1 MGKIYRAAIIGVG
14 AIADIHALAMGD
26 LENVELV
33 AGSCRT
39 EAKGRAFADRFDCRW
54 HRDYEELLDEARPD
68 FVTIATPSGFH
79 LEPLE
84 ACARRGIHV
93 LCEKPLEISVE
104 RVDRMIRVA
113 RESGIRLGGIFPQR
127 FNPVLRTVQGAASQ
141 GRFGDLA
148 VVNAYV
154 PWWRDDAYYAP
165 DRWQGTLALDG
176 GGAMMNQSIHGV
188 DAAQWLASAAI
199 PDLPAGVNPVREIF
213 AFTAKLGHDP
223 DLIEVEDTAVA
234 VLRFRNGAL
243 GQILGATSMFPGSLK
258 RLQLAGRGGT
268 AEVLEDELVTWAF
281 SEDQD
286 GDEDVRRRFSQET
299 QSGGGAADPMAID
312 YSLHT
317 GNIRGFVDW
326 LEGDEAFMLDGA
338 ESRKAVA
345 IIEAIYE
352 SARTGRVA
360 SLQT

>member
-1 MGKIYRAAIIGVG
+1 MGKTYRAAIIGVG
-14 AIADIHALAMGD
+14 AIADIHAMAMGD

-39 EAKGRAFADRFDCRW
+39 EAKGQTFAQRFDCHW
-54 HRDYEELLDEARPD
+54 YRDYEDLLDQARPD
-68 FVTIATPSGFH
+68 FVTVATPSGFH

-93 LCEKPLEISVE
+93 LCEKPLEITVA
-104 RVDRMIRVA
+104 RVDRMIQAA

-127 FNPVLRTVQGAASQ
+127 FNPVLQAVYGAASQ

-154 PWWRDDAYYAP
+154 PWWRDDAYYGP

-199 PDLPAGVNPVREIF
+199 PDLPAHVNPVREIF
-213 AFTAKLGHDP
+213 AFTAKRGHDP

-234 VLRFRNGAL
+234 VMRLRGGAL

-281 SEDQD
+281 SEEKTGDD
-286 GDEDVRRRFSQET
+286 GVRRRFSEET
-299 QSGGGAADPMAID
+299 QSGGAAADPMAID

-317 GNIRGFVDW
+317 GNIRAFVEW
-326 LEGDEAFMLDGA
+326 LEGNEDFMLDGP

-360 SLQT
+360 AVRG

>member
-1 MGKIYRAAIIGVG
+1 MGKTYRAAIIGVG

-26 LENVELV
+26 LEDVDLV

-39 EAKGRAFADRFDCRW
+39 EAKGRKFAERFDCRW
-54 HRDYEELLDEARPD
+54 YRDYEELLDETRPD
-68 FVTIATPSGFH
+68 FVSIATPSGFH

-93 LCEKPLEISVE
+93 LCEKPLEITVA
-104 RVDRMIRVA
+104 RVDRMIQVA

-127 FNPVLRTVQGAASQ
+127 FNPVLREVHGAASQ

-199 PDLPAGVNPVREIF
+199 PDLPLGVNPVREIF
-213 AFTAKLGHDP
+213 AFTAKRGHDP

-234 VLRFRNGAL
+234 VMRLRGGAL

-281 SEDQD
+281 GQERPEDD
-286 GDEDVRRRFSQET
+286 GVRRRFSEET
-299 QSGGGAADPMAID
+299 RSGGGAADPMAID
-312 YSLHT
+312 YGLHT

-326 LEGDEAFMLDGA
+326 LEGDDAFMLDGP

-360 SLQT
+360 AVQS